1 MTFGTIQSGTQKSL
15 FTSLR
20 RQIGHTNQTG
30 IFVCINDSSE
40 IDVLKNISNEFSM
53 YILQLYDQQHENS
66 LWLPEYLTSIG
77 NIFEPDIFGS
87 ILKQS
92 KPMKSFYQNVS

>member
-66 LWLPEYLTSIG
+66 LWLPE
-77 NIFEPDIFGS
+77 
-87 ILKQS
+87 
-92 KPMKSFYQNVS
+92 